1 MNTSGANGGNNYTWR
16 ARRNCNDDDDDDDD
30 DHNSRLVLRPILGQL
45 NDLVVPSTSYH
56 LLRLPVNYQSRCLSF
71 SLFLSLSL
79 FTLPHAVPYE
89 NVASRRG
96 SFCTRTTSIET
107 LWSYFELRLITKL
120 CVEETCQ
127 NLMKTIVEIWN
138 TNNTCLVII

>member
-71 SLFLSLSL
+71 SLFLSFSL
-79 FTLPHAVPYE
+79 HVAACCAVRKRCVTKGILLYANNFDRNFMIVFRITINHE
-89 NVASRRG
+89 TMRRG
-96 SFCTRTTSIET
+96 DVSK
-107 LWSYFELRLITKL
+107 SYEDDR
-120 CVEETCQ
+120 
-127 NLMKTIVEIWN
+127 
-138 TNNTCLVII
+138 